1 MSLICQPTSEDM
13 KQYNSSRLDPTAF
26 IRFVQE
32 VTLTN
37 PPRKKTETKRE
48 KRKTKRA
55 LIIIARTEKL
65 AVVMDLGTKGY
76 VYRNNLF

>member
-1 MSLICQPTSEDM
+1 M